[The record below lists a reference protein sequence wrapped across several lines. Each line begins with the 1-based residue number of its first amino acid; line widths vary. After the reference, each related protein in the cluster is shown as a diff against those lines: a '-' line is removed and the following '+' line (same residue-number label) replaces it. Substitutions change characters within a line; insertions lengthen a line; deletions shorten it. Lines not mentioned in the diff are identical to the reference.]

1 VKKVV
6 DLSILPLLL
15 TILIALGSLLMGAQ
29 QNTILAFVLIL
40 TVGLLHGSNDLL
52 IIKKVGNLE
61 YTNRGVFLKTIS
73 AYLFSIGVIL
83 LAFYFYKAYAL
94 LFFIL
99 ISSYHFGQQHWASK
113 WNGFSSL
120 KVMAYVCYGLG
131 IFGMIFATHSESSA
145 KVISAI
151 TNYEATREAF
161 QWLAIGS
168 LLVFFGLSLGNK
180 SMGAKAYLIE
190 AVLLLVLLG
199 VFLITDL
206 LLSFALYFAFWH
218 ALPSLSDQIKLLYNQ
233 PLRKGIVSYVRSSY
247 LYWAISAIAFIALLM
262 VLDVQDLQVI
272 ELLVYFLA
280 AITFPHVMV
289 MSRIERLLET

>member
-1 VKKVV
+1 M
-6 DLSILPLLL
+6 S
-15 TILIALGSLLMGAQ
+15 AL
-29 QNTILAFVLIL
+29 QNTILAFILIL

-52 IIKKVGNLE
+52 IIKKVGGLE
-61 YTNRGVFLKTIS
+61 YGNRWVFLKTIL
-73 AYLFSIGVIL
+73 AYLFSIAVIL

-99 ISSYHFGQQHWASK
+99 ISSYHFGQQHLASK
-113 WNGFSSL
+113 WNGYSTV
-120 KVMAYVCYGLG
+120 KIIAYLCYGLG

-151 TNYEATREAF
+151 TNYEVTREAF
-161 QWLAIGS
+161 QWLALSAFI
-168 LLVFFGLSLGNK
+168 LFFGLSLANK
-180 SMGAKAYLIE
+180 SLSVKDYLAEGA
-190 AVLLLVLLG
+190 LLLVLIG

-206 LLSFALYFAFWH
+206 LLAFALYFAFWH
-218 ALPSLSDQIKLLYNQ
+218 ALPSLSDQIKLLYRQ
-233 PLRKGIVSYVRSSY
+233 PLGKGFASYVRSSY
-247 LYWAISAIAFIALLM
+247 FYWAISAAAFIALLM

-280 AITFPHVMV
+280 AVTFPHVMV